1 MPAPIALQLYTLR
14 EAAARDFEAAVRAVA
29 GIGYLGVEPAG
40 FPGTTPEAAKR
51 LFDDL
56 GLEVCSAHLPLPA
69 GDDLSESLETAEA
82 LGIERVI
89 SGRGPDQF
97 SSLDRIAESCDLFN
111 EAAANCA
118 RRGFTFGIHNHWWEF
133 LEVEGEPAYRHLLR
147 KLSPGVIFQ
156 IDAYWV
162 QTAGADPAGVLAELG
177 PRAPLVHLKDG
188 PCTRED
194 DMLALGEGVSD
205 FDRIAAAGGSVEWW
219 IVELDR
225 CATDMTGAV
234 AKSHAFLTGGGYAR
248 GR

>member
-14 EAAARDFEAAVRAVA
+14 EAAARDFEAAVRSVA

-40 FPGTTPEAAKR
+40 FPGTTPEGGKR

-69 GDDLSESLETAEA
+69 GETLSESLETAEA

-118 RRGFTFGIHNHWWEF
+118 GRGFTFGIHNHWWEF
-133 LEVEGEPAYRHLLR
+133 LEVEGEPAYRHLLG
-147 KLSPGVIFQ
+147 KLSPDVIFQ

-162 QTAGADPAGVLAELG
+162 QTAGARPCRGHRRARE
-177 PRAPLVHLKDG
+177 PRSSRAP
-188 PCTRED
+188 
-194 DMLALGEGVSD
+194 EG
-205 FDRIAAAGGSVEWW
+205 RPLHARGGHAA
-219 IVELDR
+219 
-225 CATDMTGAV
+225 
-234 AKSHAFLTGGGYAR
+234 AR
-248 GR
+248 GRNNRLRPHRRRRRQTSSGGSSSSTAAPPT

>member
-14 EAAARDFEAAVRAVA
+14 EAAARDFEAAVRKVA
-29 GIGYLGVEPAG
+29 EIGYLGVEPAG
-40 FPGTTPEAAKR
+40 FPGTTPEGAKR

-69 GDDLSESLETAEA
+69 GDTLSESLETAEA

-97 SSLDRIAESCDLFN
+97 SSLDRIAESCDHFN

-118 RRGFTFGIHNHWWEF
+118 GRGFTFGIHNHWWEF
-133 LEVEGEPAYRHLLR
+133 FEVEGEPAYRHLLR
-147 KLSPGVIFQ
+147 RLSPEVIFQ
-156 IDAYWV
+156 VDAYWV
-162 QTAGADPAGVLAELG
+162 QTAGSDPAGVIAELG
-177 PRAPLVHLKDG
+177 TRAPLVHLKDG

-194 DMLALGEGVSD
+194 DMLALGEGVTD
-205 FDRIAAAGGSVEWW
+205 FDRIAAAGGCVEWW

-225 CATDMTGAV
+225 CATDMTEAV
-234 AKSHAFLTGGGYAR
+234 GKSHAFLTGRGYAR